1 MLSSTTPNPINP
13 PNSNHQSPTIPT
25 QKSSNRKPLKEVVL
39 HHPLMPTPLED
50 WILFPD
56 QIIHTKH
63 SIVRDS
69 RARQAKERL
78 QPEEPSRPSSAYT
91 TVTSRATS
99 TSSRNTSISS
109 FIEEPRDQSNSPCTS
124 DRPGDVAKSTS
135 YVAEESPR
143 NPPRMKTPQR
153 LPTPDLSD
161 VEQDSFWSC
170 CGSSEE
176 SLRDEMDCAIRGP
189 TIFAAS
195 LRCHPD
201 TRVSARGQSPKLQVS
216 SLRPQ
221 LKMSKRGRGGASGNK
236 LRMTLGFPV

>member
-1 MLSSTTPNPINP
+1 MVAFSSTPLLLNMLSSANSINP
-13 PNSNHQSPTIPT
+13 PNSNHQSSTIPT

-56 QIIHTKH
+56 QLIHTKH

-69 RARQAKERL
+69 RARQAKKRL

-91 TVTSRATS
+91 TATSRATS
-99 TSSRNTSISS
+99 TSSRNTS
-109 FIEEPRDQSNSPCTS
+109 

-135 YVAEESPR
+135 NVAEESPR

-170 CGSSEE
+170 CGSSKE
-176 SLRDEMDCAIRGP
+176 SLRDEMDCAIRVP
-189 TIFAAS
+189 TIFAGRFF
-195 LRCHPD
+195 LI
-201 TRVSARGQSPKLQVS
+201 PKREDQ
-216 SLRPQ
+216 
-221 LKMSKRGRGGASGNK
+221 
-236 LRMTLGFPV
+236 FI